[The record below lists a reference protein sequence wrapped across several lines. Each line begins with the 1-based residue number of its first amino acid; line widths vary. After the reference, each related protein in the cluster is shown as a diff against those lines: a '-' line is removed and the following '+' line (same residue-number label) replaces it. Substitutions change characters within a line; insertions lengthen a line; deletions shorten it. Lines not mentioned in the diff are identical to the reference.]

1 MTATAGDGW
10 DGHSAARGILLPG
23 RPAHDDSSRRDVKLH
38 NGGIKAMRGIKA
50 GLLALAS
57 LACWALVGCGGAAP
71 PPPPTI
77 AALTMKAA
85 ADINPD
91 AGGSAAPVTVRVYQL
106 ASTTAFDQADFFQL
120 YNNDQAVLGADMLG
134 RDELTLTPGGTQQL
148 VKELK
153 PGVTAIGVVAAFRD
167 IQHANWRAT
176 TVPPANK
183 TTAIAVTIQG
193 LNVTV
198 SAAPGS

>member
-1 MTATAGDGW
+1 
-10 DGHSAARGILLPG
+10 
-23 RPAHDDSSRRDVKLH
+23 
-38 NGGIKAMRGIKA
+38 MRGINVA
-50 GLLALAS
+50 LLALAS
-57 LACWALVGCGGAAP
+57 LASSVLVGCGGAPP

-77 AALTMKAA
+77 AALTMNAA
-85 ADINPD
+85 ANINPD
-91 AGGSAAPVTVRVYQL
+91 AGGNAAPVTVRVYQL
-106 ASTTAFDQADFFQL
+106 ASTAAFDQADFFQL

-153 PGVTAIGVVAAFRD
+153 PGATAIGVVAAFRD

-183 TTAIAVTIQG
+183 TTAIAVAIQG

>member
-1 MTATAGDGW
+1 LL
-10 DGHSAARGILLPG
+10 AR
-23 RPAHDDSSRRDVKLH
+23 RPANGDSSRRDVKFQE
-38 NGGIKAMRGIKA
+38 GGIKAMRAIKL

-57 LACWALVGCGGAAP
+57 LACSALIGCGGPP

-91 AGGSAAPVTVRVYQL
+91 TGGNAAPVTVRVYQL
-106 ASTTAFDQADFFQL
+106 ASTAAFDQADFFQL

-167 IQHANWRAT
+167 IQHATWRAT